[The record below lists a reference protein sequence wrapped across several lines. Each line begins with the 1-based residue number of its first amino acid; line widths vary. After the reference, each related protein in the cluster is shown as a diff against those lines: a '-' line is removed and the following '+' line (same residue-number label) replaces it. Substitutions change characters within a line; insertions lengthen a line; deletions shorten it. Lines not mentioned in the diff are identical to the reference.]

1 MTKLVIADGQ
11 PLFRVGLASVL
22 EKEGH
27 DIVGQAG
34 SVSEAVAM
42 IDALH
47 PTVVVVDK
55 KLGGGGGFAVL
66 THIKQ
71 QAEAPLVIFNADSM
85 TAQEIESARSFNAVC
100 IIEKSNDPQAYLD
113 CLNDILA
120 GNSCCRAGAVS
131 TPSGSSDISFLSSR
145 EIEVAQLVGQAKRN
159 DEIAAQLDITVGT
172 VKVHLSRIFKKL
184 KMNSRVELSLYM
196 QSHLL

>member
-1 MTKLVIADGQ
+1 VTKVVIADGQ

-42 IDALH
+42 IDALQ
-47 PTVVVVDK
+47 PDVVVVDK
-55 KLGGGGGFAVL
+55 RLGGGGFAVL

-85 TAQEIESARSFNAVC
+85 TAQEIESARSSNAIC

-131 TPSGSSDISFLSSR
+131 VPSGSSDISFLSSR